1 MRMIKIVKINKDYLL
16 PYLMYNKPIEYDEHI
31 TLFPVTMNDILLFQA
46 LSKSITVRK
55 DSIFR
60 DKKLIKMTYMEFLI
74 YCFNNKELEEEYKID
89 NLSQYFIYFIQLL
102 HLCCKNAEVTIDQQ
116 TGNLSI
122 NGETITSEILDD
134 IRRIIILQNGI
145 DFDIDEFLNY
155 DTEQRLKKAER
166 EQNKNEENVDIEDYI
181 DSLIIA
187 LDTTE
192 ERIMNMTIR
201 KFWRY
206 IKRFQLYENYTILK
220 TGESSGMVK
229 FKEPLKYW
237 MTSLDEDDRYK
248 NLKTDENMLKSKV
261 G

>member
-1 MRMIKIVKINKDYLL
+1 MKINKDYLL
-16 PYLMYNKPIEYDEHI
+16 PYLMYNKPVEYDEHI

-60 DKKLIKMTYMEFLI
+60 DKKIIKMTYMEFLI
-74 YCFNNKELEEEYKID
+74 YCFNNKELEKQYKID
-89 NLSQYFIYFIQLL
+89 NLSQYFIQLL
-102 HLCCKNAEVTIDQQ
+102 HLCCKNSKIEINHQ
-116 TGNLSI
+116 TGSLCI
-122 NGETITSEILDD
+122 NEETITPDIFDD
-134 IRRIIILQNGI
+134 LRRIIILQNGI

-166 EQNKNEENVDIEDYI
+166 DQNKNDDNIDIEDYI

-187 LDTTE
+187 LDITE

-220 TGESSGMVK
+220 TGESTGMVK
-229 FKEPLKYW
+229 LKEPLKYW
-237 MTSLDEDDRYK
+237 MTSLEENDKYK
-248 NLKTDENMLKSKV
+248 NLKTNESELRDKI